1 MWARFR
7 RRSMAPRRP
16 LLFRD
21 QIPLAVVSVVLLLA
35 GVVAMV
41 VLLVERG

>member
-16 LLFRD
+16 LLFRE
-21 QIPLAVVSVVLLLA
+21 QVPLAAVSVVLGLA
-35 GVVAMV
+35 GVAVVVA
-41 VLLVERG
+41 LVAARA

>member
-16 LLFRD
+16 LLFRE
-21 QIPLAVVSVVLLLA
+21 QIPLAIVSVVVLVA
-35 GVVAMV
+35 GVAFFVYLA
-41 VLLVERG
+41 LHL

>member
-16 LLFRD
+16 VAFRE
-21 QIPLAVVSVVLLLA
+21 QIPLAVVSVAVLLA
-35 GVVAMV
+35 GVVF
-41 VLLVERG
+41 LVIALAHA

>member
-16 LLFRD
+16 ALFRE
-21 QIPLAVVSVVLLLA
+21 QIPLAVVSAALLLA
-35 GVVAMV
+35 GVVAVV
-41 VLLVERG
+41 VLLVERA

>member
-16 LLFRD
+16 VAFRD
-21 QIPLAVVSVVLLLA
+21 QIPLAVVSVGVLAA
-35 GVVAMV
+35 GVVVFV
-41 VLLVERG
+41 VLLAHG